1 METGLGTAK
10 TFPVDVA
17 LGAVSYHELW
27 SQSAGNAPLEVWYK
41 LLNNGFRVPVTGG
54 EDSISS
60 LHRVELVGSVRG
72 YFHLGTA
79 PLTWVAWM
87 KAMLAGRGFVT
98 NGPLI
103 EFTANGKVMPGE
115 EIALPAAGGTVS
127 FQATVTSLAPIARVE
142 LVSNG
147 QVVHGVD
154 VTAGQQTVSF
164 AHTLRVSSSSWYSL
178 RAVGAADTF
187 PVENTRPLAV
197 TNPIYVIAGGQP
209 IRDKGAAAYFV
220 KWIDL
225 LTGMAEAHPGWRSDK
240 EKAHVLSQF
249 KEARDVFVARG
260 AEAEK

>member
-1 METGLGTAK
+1 MG
-10 TFPVDVA
+10 
-17 LGAVSYHELW
+17 
-27 SQSAGNAPLEVWYK
+27 
-41 LLNNGFRVPVTGG
+41 
-54 EDSISS
+54 
-60 LHRVELVGSVRG
+60 
-72 YFHLGTA
+72 
-79 PLTWVAWM
+79 AWM

-154 VTAGQQTVSF
+154 VTAGQQTVELRTHAAGFELVLVFPASCRCRRHLPGRE
-164 AHTLRVSSSSWYSL
+164 HTAARGHQSDLRDRRWT
-178 RAVGAADTF
+178 AD
-187 PVENTRPLAV
+187 PRQ
-197 TNPIYVIAGGQP
+197 GG
-209 IRDKGAAAYFV
+209 RGAYFV

-249 KEARDVFVARG
+249 KEARDIFVARG